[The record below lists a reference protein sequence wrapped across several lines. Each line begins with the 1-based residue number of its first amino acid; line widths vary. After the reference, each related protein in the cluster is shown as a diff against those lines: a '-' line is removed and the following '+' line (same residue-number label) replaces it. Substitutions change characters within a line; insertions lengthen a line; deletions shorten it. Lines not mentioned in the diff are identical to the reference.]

1 MSPYGAADACVSYGA
16 AACTDSGLIFGG
28 SFPWESSI
36 LDFSGMSTAE
46 SWQVVPALETI
57 MAVMSEVGDPMKV
70 VLHVYFRQPFVL
82 DPASGL
88 LDAGAIVAG
97 FGISDTALL
106 DVLSNRFKPQGK
118 MPFALAKTSAAIVE
132 QNPDV
137 PGYKETKDGELFPFG
152 FGLTY

>member
-1 MSPYGAADACVSYGA
+1 VAYGAAV
-16 AACTDSGLIFGG
+16 CTDNGLIFGG

-46 SWQVVPALETI
+46 SWQVVPSLETI
-57 MAVMSEVGDPMKV
+57 KAVMSEVGDPKKV

-97 FGISDTALL
+97 FGVSDTALL
-106 DVLSNRFKPQGK
+106 DILSNKFKPQGK
-118 MPFALAKTSAAIVE
+118 MPFALAKTRAAIIE
-132 QNPDV
+132 QQTDV
-137 PGYKETKDGELFPFG
+137 PGYKETTDGSCSPSASV
-152 FGLTY
+152 